1 VFHGKVYDYACSQHG
16 TIAKELDEHI
26 SLRYKS
32 YNKLTPGTE
41 GISSD
46 DWFGGQKVTD
56 FMLAKYLLYVPPHE
70 DRLK

>member
-1 VFHGKVYDYACSQHG
+1 M
-16 TIAKELDEHI
+16 DEYI

-41 GISSD
+41 GVSSD

-56 FMLAKYLLYVPPHE
+56 FMFAKYLLYVPPHE